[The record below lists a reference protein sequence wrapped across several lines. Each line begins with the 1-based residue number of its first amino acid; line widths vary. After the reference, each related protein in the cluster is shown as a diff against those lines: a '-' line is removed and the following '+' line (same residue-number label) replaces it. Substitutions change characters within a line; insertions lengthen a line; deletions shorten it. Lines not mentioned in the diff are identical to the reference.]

1 MKNVLKFLLLILCF
15 ASYTLHAQGD
25 LKLGPEAGINYSLFN
40 LKEDN
45 QNATNEQSIFGLK
58 LGLVAEYRFVDM
70 FGLQTGIFFDQS
82 GSKGSILN
90 GIKDVNNNIVNAEF
104 RYDFNRLTL
113 PLTAQVY
120 FGDAQKLRVFLGGGP
135 FVSFLLNG
143 RRSYDAGDFKLPDNY
158 ESREKID
165 FTGEGIHRLDYGVGI
180 NLGIITSNGLF
191 FKLSGA
197 KGFAKNNL
205 DNLSAIQWTQLHTGL
220 SVGFLL

>member
-120 FGDAQKLRVFLGGGP
+120 FGHLYLFYLMVVEVMMQVILSCQIIMSPEKKLILPVK
-135 FVSFLLNG
+135 VS
-143 RRSYDAGDFKLPDNY
+143 
-158 ESREKID
+158 I
-165 FTGEGIHRLDYGVGI
+165 V
-180 NLGIITSNGLF
+180 
-191 FKLSGA
+191 
-197 KGFAKNNL
+197 
-205 DNLSAIQWTQLHTGL
+205 
-220 SVGFLL
+220 